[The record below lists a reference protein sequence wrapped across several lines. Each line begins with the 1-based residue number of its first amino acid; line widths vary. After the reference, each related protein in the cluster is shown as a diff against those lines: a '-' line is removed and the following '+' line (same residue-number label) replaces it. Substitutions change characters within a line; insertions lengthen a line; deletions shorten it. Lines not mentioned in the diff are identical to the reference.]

1 MIVQERRLCE
11 QVLGVE
17 GREERF
23 EEFHLGQLSLEGVP
37 EEDAKVFRGREE
49 GCELQD
55 LREDRKKG
63 VGGGPSAR
71 LLNAY
76 PGRQG

>member
-1 MIVQERRLCE
+1 MMIVQERRLCE

-55 LREDRKKG
+55 LREDRKR
-63 VGGGPSAR
+63 GGPSAR
-71 LLNAY
+71 LSDTY